1 MKPVLRKERIYRPSS
16 TDRLANRRSRSFRS
30 SCEIGVV
37 RWHAMPSTAEFSA
50 PCSTGVLTAW
60 VELTAI
66 PLKPRLRCFFA
77 RGEFSEN
84 FLFFK
89 IYTEIRP
96 HWLTWRG
103 GWVGVISWRRCAI
116 FIPSPREKNSLHP
129 LPAGAMSHC
138 YMTGRALEHQQ
149 MAVLA
154 TTSSR
159 YWSFLPHPMANEI
172 P

>member
-16 TDRLANRRSRSFRS
+16 TDRQANRRSRSFRS

-84 FLFFK
+84 FLFFLN
-89 IYTEIRP
+89 IYRNTAPLTNLARRMGRSHTLAAVCDFYSFPKGKKLSSSASSWCYEPLLYDRASSRTPINGRP
-96 HWLTWRG
+96 
-103 GWVGVISWRRCAI
+103 SDN
-116 FIPSPREKNSLHP
+116 FKSLLKFP
-129 LPAGAMSHC
+129 
-138 YMTGRALEHQQ
+138 
-149 MAVLA
+149 
-154 TTSSR
+154 TSS
-159 YWSFLPHPMANEI
+159 NG
-172 P
+172 